1 MAPSPRRP
9 RYVSRFDASA
19 GGGARTDPALRA
31 AQWVAAAVP
40 LVLYLRTASGAS
52 YWLDAGEFVAAS
64 VDLDIAHPPGHPLT
78 ALYGKAFT
86 LLPLGSLAFRV
97 ALGQAVAAALAAL
110 FVFRACVA
118 TARGFGVRSPALL
131 VPIGWTGAWLS
142 QLGYA
147 IWFQAVRPEVYA
159 LQGLLL
165 LCALERLGA
174 FHLTGARDAR
184 PLYAATFAI
193 GLGLANHH
201 LMAFL
206 MFPALLWSAACAMR
220 QRGVRPVVVC
230 ALLGML
236 ALCAYA
242 YLPLRA
248 ARHPPANFGDPETLE
263 RMAWV
268 VSAKVYASNLS
279 GQVVQP
285 LSERFG
291 DVGVV
296 LVEHFYGVF
305 LIAALFGLYAA
316 LRQRTSR
323 MLGVLWLMCAA
334 PVLIARPL
342 LGPVRGNPDAI
353 AYMTAGYAATA
364 VLASAG
370 LSAFALLAERRER
383 TGLGLRAT
391 LTAIAAA
398 VVAGASAYV
407 LPQADLSRFHATDT
421 LDEPRHREL
430 PARSVLVASS
440 PQLVFRELELAATEA
455 ARPDVTLVP
464 LPFLRYPGVAD
475 ALVRTHPDVRELVN
489 DFLAEERLAPRSLLR
504 LATSRPVL
512 VELDPHVP
520 PAVYPLLLPIGAL
533 YGVVGAQ
540 AAARSLNAAAI
551 FQQLIYQ
558 HVERDLGADAR
569 EVETAHQLLWARYMD
584 AVFYAARGQ
593 RDLARTA
600 LAAAAKLD
608 PRDAQLL
615 ALRSAVDA
623 MSVGTPLDV
632 RRFLTFSEPPR

>member
-1 MAPSPRRP
+1 MAPSRRRP
-9 RYVSRFDASA
+9 QYVSHFEA
-19 GGGARTDPALRA
+19 GAGAAAKTDPALRM
-31 AQWVAAAVP
+31 AQWLAALVP

-86 LLPLGSLAFRV
+86 LLPLGPLAFRV
-97 ALGQAVAAALAAL
+97 ALGQAVAAALGAL

-118 TARGFGVRSPALL
+118 TARSFGVRSPGLL
-131 VPIGWTGAWLS
+131 VPIAWTGAWLS

-165 LCALERLGA
+165 LFALERLAA
-174 FHLTGARDAR
+174 FHVAGARDTR
-184 PLYAATFAI
+184 PLYAASFAV

-206 MFPALLWSAACAMR
+206 LFPALLWSAVCAMR

-230 ALLGML
+230 ALLGVL

-248 ARHPPANFGDPETLE
+248 ARHPPRLGDPETLE
-263 RMAWV
+263 RMLAWV

-316 LRQRTSR
+316 LRERTSR
-323 MLGVLWLMCAA
+323 MLGVLWLLCAT
-334 PVLIARPL
+334 PVLIARPV

-370 LSAFALLAERRER
+370 LAAFALLAERRQRAEIGLPPRSRRSPPRSSRARAR
-383 TGLGLRAT
+383 TCCRKPTCRAFT
-391 LTAIAAA
+391 RPIRSTGRAIASCRRAA
-398 VVAGASAYV
+398 CW
-407 LPQADLSRFHATDT
+407 SRRA
-421 LDEPRHREL
+421 
-430 PARSVLVASS
+430 
-440 PQLVFRELELAATEA
+440 A
-455 ARPDVTLVP
+455 AR
-464 LPFLRYPGVAD
+464 
-475 ALVRTHPDVRELVN
+475 
-489 DFLAEERLAPRSLLR
+489 
-504 LATSRPVL
+504 
-512 VELDPHVP
+512 VP
-520 PAVYPLLLPIGAL
+520 PARAG
-533 YGVVGAQ
+533 
-540 AAARSLNAAAI
+540 R
-551 FQQLIYQ
+551 
-558 HVERDLGADAR
+558 
-569 EVETAHQLLWARYMD
+569 
-584 AVFYAARGQ
+584 
-593 RDLARTA
+593 
-600 LAAAAKLD
+600 
-608 PRDAQLL
+608 
-615 ALRSAVDA
+615 
-623 MSVGTPLDV
+623 
-632 RRFLTFSEPPR
+632 

>member
-1 MAPSPRRP
+1 
-9 RYVSRFDASA
+9 VSHFDASA
-19 GGGARTDPALRA
+19 GGAVKTDPALRGA
-31 AQWVAAAVP
+31 ELLSALVP
-40 LVLYLRTASGAS
+40 LVMYLRTASAAS

-86 LLPLGSLAFRV
+86 FLPLGSLAFRV

-165 LCALERLGA
+165 LLALERLAA
-174 FHLTGARDAR
+174 FHLAGARDTR
-184 PLYAATFAI
+184 PLYAASFAI

-220 QRGVRPVVVC
+220 GRGLRPVLIC
-230 ALLGML
+230 ALFGGL

-248 ARHPPANFGDPETLE
+248 ARHPPANFGDPETFE
-263 RMAWV
+263 RLAWV
-268 VSAKVYASNLS
+268 VSAKVYASNL
-279 GQVVQP
+279 GAQVVQP

-316 LRQRTSR
+316 LRERASR
-323 MLGVLWLMCAA
+323 MFGVLWLLCAA
-334 PVLIARPL
+334 PVLIVRPL

-370 LSAFALLAERRER
+370 LSAFALIAERRQR
-383 TGLGLRAT
+383 AGLGLRAT
-391 LTAIAAA
+391 FTAIAAA

-407 LPQADLSRFHATDT
+407 APQADLSRFHATDT
-421 LDEPRHREL
+421 LDEHRYRRL
-430 PARSVLVASS
+430 PSRSVLVASS
-440 PQLVFRELELAATEA
+440 PQLVFRQLELAATEGV
-455 ARPDVTLVP
+455 RPDVTLVP

-475 ALVRTHPDVRELVN
+475 AVVRAHPDVRELVN
-489 DFLAEERLAPRSLLR
+489 DFLASEQLAPRSLLH
-504 LATSRPVL
+504 LATARPVL
-512 VELDPHVP
+512 IELDPHVSP
-520 PAVYPLLLPIGAL
+520 EVYPLLLPLGAV
-533 YGVVGAQ
+533 YGVAGAQ
-540 AAARSLNAAAI
+540 AAARSLQGAAI
-551 FQQLIYQ
+551 FQHLIYD
-558 HVERDLGADAR
+558 HVERELGADVR
-569 EVETAHQLLWARYMD
+569 EVETSHQLLWWRYMD

-593 RDLARTA
+593 HELARRA
-600 LAAAAKLD
+600 LAAASKLD
-608 PRDAQLL
+608 ARDAQLL
-615 ALRSAVDA
+615 ALRSAIDGA
-623 MSVGTPLDV
+623 PAGTPIDV
-632 RRFLTFSEPPR
+632 RRFLTFSEPPAH